1 MLPTASVARSLPFS
15 AAARALSVAFDL
27 KSLISDLTFDLT
39 SPVLPLAGCAFATA
53 FGAEVV
59 VAGFAAL
66 VAAGLTVDV
75 FAAAGLAVAFFMG
88 AGFAAAFGFSVSA
101 MGICSYRLSA
111 GTQMG
116 AAMSH
121 ICTGGALVNYSTIKL
136 HLKSICL
143 SVVAKPSTQR

>member
-1 MLPTASVARSLPFS
+1 M
-15 AAARALSVAFDL
+15 DL
-27 KSLISDLTFDLT
+27 KSFISDLTFDVT
-39 SPVLPLAGCAFATA
+39 PSVLPLAGCAFATA

-59 VAGFAAL
+59 AAGFAAL
-66 VAAGLTVDV
+66 AAAGLTAAV
-75 FAAAGLAVAFFMG
+75 FAAAGLAAALFTG

-116 AAMSH
+116 AAISY

-143 SVVAKPSTQR
+143 SVVAKSSTQR